1 MNKKTMKNTFIIVIV
16 LILSTNLYSQ
26 TEVYETDIFSIAY
39 PVNWKLNTSIQ
50 GALFA
55 ITSPLVTKEDKFS
68 ENVNLIIQDLSG
80 MNIHLDKYVTLSEKQ
95 LLLIPKGE
103 ISESKRVEN
112 KDYEYHK
119 IVFKGFLENR
129 NLKGKQ
135 VYIIRNEKAY
145 VLTYTGVGND
155 YKLYEKYANE
165 ILNSFKLKN

>member
-1 MNKKTMKNTFIIVIV
+1 MNKKTMKNTFIIVIT
-16 LILSTNLYSQ
+16 LLLSTNLYSQ
-26 TEVYETDIFSIAY
+26 TEVYETDVFSIEY
-39 PVNWKLNTSIQ
+39 PVNWKLNTSVQ

-80 MNIHLDKYVTLSEKQ
+80 MNIDLDKYVTLSKKQ

-103 ISESKRVEN
+103 ISESKRVKN

-119 IVFKGFLENR
+119 IAFKGFLENR

-135 VYIIRNEKAY
+135 MYIIRNEKAY

-155 YKLYEKYANE
+155 YMLYEKYANE